1 MQVLDNP
8 VWHALEGPHAHLAER
23 AGLARRYDPEV
34 APFAA
39 LPDDADATAWDDLAR
54 LVGTGGIAAVFRDR
68 VDPPDG
74 WQELMRFPTLQ
85 MVWPDRPPPS
95 PTLLPDPL
103 TAADVPEMLDLA
115 ARTVPGPFLP
125 RTVELGGYVGVREG
139 ARLVAMAGERF
150 NTGEHAEIS
159 AVCTD
164 PEHRGRGLAAALV
177 HHLIASIRARGET
190 PFLHVV
196 DENVG
201 AIALYERL
209 GFTRRRHVEVKVL
222 QPPTS

>member
-8 VWHALEGPHAHLAER
+8 VWHALRGPHAHLAEHE
-23 AGLARRYDPEV
+23 GLARRYQPDV
-34 APFAA
+34 TPFAA
-39 LPDDADATAWDDLAR
+39 LPDDADAGAWADLAR
-54 LVGTGGIAAVFRDR
+54 LVAGGGMVAIFRDR

-85 MVWPDRPPPS
+85 LVWPDRSPPP
-95 PTLLPDPL
+95 PALTPEPL
-103 TAADVPEMLDLA
+103 TVDDLDQMLDLV

-125 RTVELGGYVGVREG
+125 RTIELGGYVGLRDG
-139 ARLVAMAGERF
+139 GRLVAMAGERF

-164 PEHRGRGLAAALV
+164 AEHRGRGLAAALV
-177 HHLIASIRARGET
+177 HHLIGSIRSRGEV

-196 DENVG
+196 DDNVG